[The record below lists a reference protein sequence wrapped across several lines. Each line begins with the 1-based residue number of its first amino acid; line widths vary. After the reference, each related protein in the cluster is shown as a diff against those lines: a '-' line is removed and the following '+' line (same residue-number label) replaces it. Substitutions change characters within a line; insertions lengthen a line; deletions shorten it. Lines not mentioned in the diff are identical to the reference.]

1 MWITRKQMNEI
12 IERELERER
21 RKHQNEMLD
30 KELENSR
37 LKTLLAMG
45 EIKIALL
52 ELNNSI
58 SNRGRL
64 LERMEGVNIYGKDER

>member
-1 MWITRKQMNEI
+1 MWITRKQMNKI
-12 IERELERER
+12 IERELECER
-21 RKHQNEMLD
+21 RKHQSEMLD